1 MAQIDTSSVM
11 LADTMIGPNDTIS
24 IAVVM
29 EWDKMT
35 MYHRITVWDTVTM
48 NDSTRIVGEGKDI
61 GGRVPIKSFIDAMP
75 PMIEEVIILNK
86 LMGPK

>member
-1 MAQIDTSSVM
+1 M

-35 MYHRITVWDTVTM
+35 
-48 NDSTRIVGEGKDI
+48 
-61 GGRVPIKSFIDAMP
+61 P
-75 PMIEEVIILNK
+75 
-86 LMGPK
+86 